1 MKTLTLKEIK
11 AIAKKVVKS
20 IKDTKVGESVIILNP
35 DELEEINGI
44 NEPLFATKLSNDAVL
59 IHYDTIGDW
68 TKSVVIPADNF
79 DDEDEEVYEYSSADE
94 AIEWFYYSYI

>member
-11 AIAKKVVKS
+11 AFAKKVIES
-20 IKDTKVGESVIILNP
+20 TKDTKVGESVILLNP
-35 DELEEINGI
+35 DELEEVNGI
-44 NEPLFATKLSNDAVL
+44 NEPLFATKLTNDAVL

-79 DDEDEEVYEYSSADE
+79 DEEDEDVYEFSSADE
-94 AIEWFYYSYI
+94 AIEWFFK

>member
-1 MKTLTLKEIK
+1 MNTLTLKEIK
-11 AIAKKVVKS
+11 AIAKKVVES
-20 IKDTKVGESVIILNP
+20 IKDIKVGESVILFSP

-44 NEPLFATKLSNDAVL
+44 SENLFATKLPNDAAL

-79 DDEDEEVYEYSSADE
+79 DEEDENVYEFSSADE
-94 AIEWFYYSYI
+94 AIEWFFK

>member
-11 AIAKKVVKS
+11 AFAKKVIESTKDINKGDTIS
-20 IKDTKVGESVIILNP
+20 ILTP

-44 NEPLFATKLSNDAVL
+44 NETLFATKLSNDAIL

-68 TKSVVIPADNF
+68 SKSVVIPADNF
-79 DDEDEEVYEYSSADE
+79 DEEDENVYKYSSADE
-94 AIEWFYYSYI
+94 AIEWFYYTYA

>member
-11 AIAKKVVKS
+11 AFAKKVIESTKY
-20 IKDTKVGESVIILNP
+20 TKVGESVILLNP
-35 DELEEINGI
+35 DELEEVNGI
-44 NEPLFATKLSNDAVL
+44 NEPLFATKLTNDAVL

-79 DDEDEEVYEYSSADE
+79 DEEDEDVYEFSSADE
-94 AIEWFYYSYI
+94 AIEWFFK